1 MKELNPIFRRF
12 VVQGTIAHYLYEYN
26 DGIRSALFQLKGCY
40 DIELSSIFFNYQ
52 SSFLHMKYRGF
63 TMICAPS
70 SPDSDYVRGFN
81 HVVEMFRLI
90 DLPIVSAINKTSPV
104 KQADLDYEER
114 QKIGDVLEWKC
125 DVDIKGKKILLVDD
139 VYTTG
144 ATIKAC
150 LHLVKQH
157 HPRKVE
163 ILVMSKTAK
172 IGSGR

>member
-1 MKELNPIFRRF
+1 
-12 VVQGTIAHYLYEYN
+12 
-26 DGIRSALFQLKGCY
+26 
-40 DIELSSIFFNYQ
+40 
-52 SSFLHMKYRGF
+52 
-63 TMICAPS
+63 MICAPS